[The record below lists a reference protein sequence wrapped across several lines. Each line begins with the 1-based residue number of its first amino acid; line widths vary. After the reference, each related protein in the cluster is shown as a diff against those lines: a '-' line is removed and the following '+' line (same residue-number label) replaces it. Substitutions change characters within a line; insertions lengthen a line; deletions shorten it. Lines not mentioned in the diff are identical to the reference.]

1 MVARQGETIVTIN
14 TDALGATSEPKRRT
28 WTSTDALLYA
38 LGVGAGMDDPTGAE
52 LEFTTENSRYND
64 QRVLPTMGVV
74 LQAGGL
80 PLKQLGPVN
89 LAMMLHGEQ
98 GITLH
103 REIPVE
109 GTVESTSTITGIWDK
124 TKGAVVDVESTSVL
138 IDTGEPLFTT
148 RASLFF
154 RGEGGWGGERGP
166 STTVDIPDTDP
177 DVEITYR
184 TRTDQ
189 ALLYRLNGDRNP
201 LHSDPRFAADG
212 GFPAPILHGLCTY
225 GFTGRALLH
234 GLCEGDPTRFGSM
247 DARFTSPVMP
257 GESLTVRMWHGDDG
271 ARFRTHGADDR
282 VVLDAG
288 RFATT

>member
-1 MVARQGETIVTIN
+1 VPIN
-14 TDALGATSEPKRRT
+14 TDALGATSEPKRRS
-28 WTSTDALLYA
+28 WTSKDALLYA

-52 LEFTTENSRYND
+52 LEFTTENSRNVN

-80 PLKQLGPVN
+80 PLGQLGEVN
-89 LAMMLHGEQ
+89 LALMLHGEQ

-109 GTVESTSTITGIWDK
+109 GTLESTSTITGIWDK
-124 TKGAVVDVESTSVL
+124 TKGAVVDMESTSVL
-138 IDTGEPLFTT
+138 VDDGEPLFTT

-154 RGEGGWGGERGP
+154 RGEGGWGGDRGP
-166 STTVDIPDTDP
+166 SVTVDIPESAP
-177 DVEITYR
+177 DVEVAYH

-201 LHSDPRFAADG
+201 LHSDPLFAADG
-212 GFPAPILHGLCTY
+212 GFPKPILHGLCTY
-225 GFTGRALLH
+225 GFTGRALLN
-234 GLCEGDPTRFGSM
+234 GLCDGDPAKFGSM

-257 GESLTVRMWHGDDG
+257 GETLTVRMWRTDDG
-271 ARFRTHGADDR
+271 GVFRSHGADDR

-288 RFATT
+288 RFTNA